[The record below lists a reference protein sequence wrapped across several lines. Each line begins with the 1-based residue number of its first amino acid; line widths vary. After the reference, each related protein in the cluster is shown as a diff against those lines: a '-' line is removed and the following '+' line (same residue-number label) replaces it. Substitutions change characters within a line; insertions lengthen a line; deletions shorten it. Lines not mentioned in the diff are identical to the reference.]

1 MTTKEFLIKSSYDDA
16 GMSKFK
22 KDCDS
27 AMQAANELKLGLS
40 SAAKIIDQNV
50 SQSMNAAG
58 DRIRTVTSLISDQGR
73 IAKVAFTDLSDGT
86 RKVSGS
92 FQTFSSFTGNLGLNF
107 QKLVSRALLVVPVW
121 EALRFGIRAL
131 EESFQASI
139 QFMIEWQTQLA
150 RIQLVTGAS
159 KETVDVLSGSLLNLA
174 ESCSPI

>member
-73 IAKVAFTDLSDGT
+73 IAKVAFTDLSDFGE
-86 RKVSGS
+86 RI
-92 FQTFSSFTGNLGLNF
+92 
-107 QKLVSRALLVVPVW
+107 
-121 EALRFGIRAL
+121 ALRSLPSRKAWIN
-131 EESFQASI
+131 ED
-139 QFMIEWQTQLA
+139 WCA
-150 RIQLVTGAS
+150 RQ
-159 KETVDVLSGSLLNLA
+159 DLNLW
-174 ESCSPI
+174 PTD